1 MAYFYAMQKMQQLDL
16 FGMPVEPVSTPAKK
30 TTASKPKPVQE
41 KMPEPEPVVVAEPEP
56 IIIPEPVAVVME
68 TPTPIA
74 VVAETPAVVTP
85 EVAVAEA
92 HVSEAPPAP
101 PADPVVFADERIVV
115 KIKPKNIITETKV
128 VEAPTAAPAKKA
140 EEPIKQSGKRGRK
153 SFREIDT
160 EIDLVDIPD
169 EETLKQKLYYPIS
182 EVAKWFKVN
191 TSLLRYW
198 ENEFDILQPRK
209 TRKGDRLFRFEDIR
223 NLQLIYFL
231 LRQRK
236 FSIEGA
242 RAYLK
247 QNKHQADVQA
257 QLVQSLTKF
266 KSFLLELRAGLG
278 NDK

>member
-1 MAYFYAMQKMQQLDL
+1 MTYFYTMQQLDL
-16 FGMPVEPVSTPAKK
+16 FGMPVQPVATPAKK
-30 TTASKPKPVQE
+30 TAAAKEKPV
-41 KMPEPEPVVVAEPEP
+41 PLTTPVIEPTPVVAEPAPEP
-56 IIIPEPVAVVME
+56 LPIPEPVAEIPVLVE
-68 TPTPIA
+68 
-74 VVAETPAVVTP
+74 EKK
-85 EVAVAEA
+85 EV
-92 HVSEAPPAP
+92 

-115 KIKPKNIITETKV
+115 KLKAKPAIVPDPEPI
-128 VEAPTAAPAKKA
+128 VEQTVPAIVNTAPAT
-140 EEPIKQSGKRGRK
+140 KQPGKRGRK

-169 EETLKQKLYYPIS
+169 EEILKQKLYYPIS

-209 TRKGDRLFRFEDIR
+209 TRKGDRLFRVEDIR

-242 RAYLK
+242 RNYLK
-247 QNKHQADVQA
+247 QNKHQADTQV

-278 NDK
+278 N